1 MNILLI
7 IPETSG
13 TIASVSY
20 NLYLALKKHTNANV
34 YVATLDGTKKGY
46 DFGDIFVW
54 ETQSKLPFIGYFI
67 NQYSRISFLKHLK
80 RKLNIDVSISTL
92 LGCNALNAMSKVG
105 ERTIGI
111 FHAPLEQT
119 KTLGWKSYLSCW
131 FSYRTSIKKLTDI
144 FGVSKT
150 VQEDLQRITGKN
162 AGVLYNIHDF
172 ERISSLSNECLE
184 EESVIFNN
192 KVILYVG
199 KMYSVKAPDR
209 LVKAFAK
216 YKENTKSSVKL
227 VFIGA
232 PQYGYEEVLNSVIS
246 SCSEE
251 IQNDIHLLGKKEN
264 PYKYMSK
271 AALLVSPSKSEGLP
285 GVIIEAISLGT
296 PVVATN
302 SSLGVWEIMQCD
314 DKYEKD
320 LEILYK
326 NDFGII
332 TPNLNNNEVFN
343 IKMLSEGLKE
353 ALEEKYER
361 LSTFDKNRFRG
372 DKIVDKLLYNVK

>member
-34 YVATLDGTKKGY
+34 YVAVLDGTKKGY
-46 DFGDIFVW
+46 DFGDMFVW

-111 FHAPLEQT
+111 FHAPLEQS

-144 FGVSKT
+144 FGVSRT

-184 EESVIFNN
+184 EESAIFNS

-199 KMYSVKAPDR
+199 NMYSVKAPDR

-216 YKENTKSSVKL
+216 YKENTKSSEKL

-232 PQYGYEEVLNSVIS
+232 PQFGYEEVLNSVIS

-251 IQNDIHLLGKKEN
+251 IQNDIYLLGKKEN
-264 PYKYMSK
+264 PYKYMSRSSV
-271 AALLVSPSKSEGLP
+271 LVSPSRSEGLP
-285 GVIIEAISLGT
+285 GVIIEALSLNI
-296 PVVATN
+296 PVIATN
-302 SSLGVWEIMQCD
+302 SSKGVWEIMQCENSYD
-314 DKYEKD
+314 AN
-320 LEILYK
+320 L
-326 NDFGII
+326 NDVYVNQLGII
-332 TPNLNNNEVFN
+332 TPNVNDDETLN
-343 IKMLSEGLKE
+343 IDALSKAIELVLKRDKCE
-353 ALEEKYER
+353 NV
-361 LSTFDKNRFRG
+361 FDKMRFNG
-372 DKIVDKLLYNVK
+372 KTIVQQLLGKN